1 MSKGPYS
8 IEERGQKNTLSYKQY
23 FKDADGNYI
32 SPFHDIPC
40 WANDEKTVV
49 NMVCEVPRWTNA
61 KMEIDV
67 GAPLNPIIQDSKKG
81 KPRFVHNCFPH
92 HGYIWNYGAI
102 PQTWEDP
109 TKTDAHTN
117 CKGDCDPIDVCDIG
131 EYVVSPGEV
140 IQVKVLG
147 VFAMIDEGET
157 DWKIIGINVND
168 PNASKMN
175 DMEDVDKVMPGM
187 TAATH
192 EWFRIYKIPAG
203 KPENT
208 FAFSGAAK
216 PKDFALKIIA
226 ETEEFWKSLISGET
240 KHEKMSIQNTTQDNG
255 AITQEDAAA
264 IVAQEA
270 ALTDAAPLDPS
281 VHKSHFVKL

>member
-1 MSKGPYS
+1 MLFRS
-8 IEERGQKNTLSYKQY
+8 QKNTLSYKQY

-40 WANDEKTVV
+40 WANEEKTVV

-109 TKTDAHTN
+109 TKTDSHTN

-131 EYVVSPGEV
+131 ERVVSPGEV

-147 VFAMIDEGET
+147 VFAMIDEGEV
-157 DWKIIGINVND
+157 DWKVIVINAAD
-168 PNASKMN
+168 PKAALINSL
-175 DMEDVDKVMPGM
+175 EDAEAHFPGQI
-187 TAATH
+187 ARVR
-192 EWFRIYKIPAG
+192 EWFMWYKAIDG
-203 KPENT
+203 KPVASLPVDQVKTMLRGEPGT
-208 FAFSGAAK
+208 SMHQCSRC
-216 PKDFALKIIA
+216 IA
-226 ETEEFWKSLISGET
+226 T
-240 KHEKMSIQNTTQDNG
+240 
-255 AITQEDAAA
+255 
-264 IVAQEA
+264 
-270 ALTDAAPLDPS
+270 
-281 VHKSHFVKL
+281 

>member
-1 MSKGPYS
+1 
-8 IEERGQKNTLSYKQY
+8 
-23 FKDADGNYI
+23 
-32 SPFHDIPC
+32 
-40 WANDEKTVV
+40 
-49 NMVCEVPRWTNA
+49 MVCEVPRWTNA

-109 TKTDAHTN
+109 TKTDTHTN

-131 EYVVSPGEV
+131 ERVVSPGEV

-216 PKDFALKIIA
+216 PKEFALKIIA

-240 KHEKMSIQNTTQDNG
+240 KFEKIAIQNTTLTG